1 MDHNFANDVR
11 NRLILSP
18 LMAIKDNEWST
29 SILECMNTMRK
40 QRAFHDVLLCVGKH
54 EIPAH
59 RAILA
64 CYSPY
69 MADQLQLSKIPNKEE
84 SMLRKDLVEIDSG
97 SAEMLVEFAYT
108 GKLEI
113 TGQHVSSLYHASNL
127 WQVQKVKAA
136 CGIHLH
142 GNMNW
147 SNCIEIYKL
156 AKAENDMELSIA
168 AEECIK
174 NNMEHVAT
182 THEFTELPRIKIEL
196 IATQTKETIHS
207 DKALFDT
214 ALNWIR
220 RTIKSGMSYEKLL
233 DEPQTLLLTADKDL
247 KRLEEVEE
255 LEATLIEDYNLDPTK
270 VGALTPERK
279 LSNGQEARPKNKN
292 NNSSTPRKLIMAPEE
307 DGTSYRNSAWKVIG
321 ATDMADFRYV
331 ALAEVDGEL
340 VCIVLYEKQQSPK
353 IKRKTKRN
361 LSIETCNHHPPLAQ
375 MGRSLCA
382 FGCAVINGKIVIS
395 GGYDKTRAYKKVQLY
410 DPETN
415 TWASLKSMTNPRIRF
430 EISVIDDRTYAI
442 GGSDG
447 MNELKSCEVFDM
459 KTGWQPMASMHRERS
474 NFGATVLDGK
484 LYVIGGHRDGICI
497 KSCEVYDPKLD
508 QWTEI
513 APLQKVRSQL
523 GVCTLGG
530 KIYAVGGTS
539 TWSCV
544 NSVEVY
550 DPDLNEWTAAPSMKT
565 NRRAAGVCVHND
577 KIYAVGGSDGQ
588 SVLDSV
594 EYFDP
599 QSQTWSTAASMD
611 NPRMNLKVISV
622 RDAIYAMGG
631 FNGQLTLDN
640 MQHYKADADQWYS
653 HAMHLLRRQSATP
666 SPPSSPVDLKK
677 KIIGSAES
685 SETESL

>member
-1 MDHNFANDVR
+1 MDHKFANEVK

-18 LMAIKDNEWST
+18 LLAIKESEWSA

-69 MADQLQLSKIPNKEE
+69 MANQLQLSKIPNKEE
-84 SMLRKDLVEIDSG
+84 SMLRKELLEIDPS
-97 SAEMLVEFAYT
+97 SAEVLVEFAYT
-108 GKLEI
+108 GKLE
-113 TGQHVSSLYHASNL
+113 TTSQHVSSLYHAANL
-127 WQVQKVKAA
+127 WQVHKVRTA
-136 CGIHLH
+136 CGTHLLD
-142 GNMNW
+142 NMNW

-156 AKAENDMELSIA
+156 AKAESDTELSNA
-168 AEECIK
+168 AEEFIK

-196 IATQTKETIHS
+196 ISTLTKETIHS
-207 DKALFDT
+207 DKTLFDT

-220 RTIKSGMSYEKLL
+220 RTIKSGTSYENLL
-233 DEPQTLLLTADKDL
+233 EEPQTLLLTPENEL
-247 KRLEEVEE
+247 KTLEEVEE
-255 LEATLIEDYNLDPTK
+255 IEATLIEDYNLDPTR
-270 VGALTPERK
+270 VGILTPERK
-279 LSNGQEARPKNKN
+279 QTSSSEGRNKN
-292 NNSSTPRKLIMAPEE
+292 NNSSSTPRKLIMTPEE
-307 DGTSYRNSAWKVIG
+307 NGTLHRNSDWKILA

-375 MGRSLCA
+375 MGRPLCA
-382 FGCAVINGKIVIS
+382 FGSGVIHGKVIIS
-395 GGYDKTRAYKKVQLY
+395 GGYDKTRAYKKTQLY

-430 EISVIDDRTYAI
+430 EIAVIDDRTYAI

-447 MNELKSCEVFDM
+447 MNELRSCEVFDM

-484 LYVIGGHRDGICI
+484 LYVIGGHRDGVCI
-497 KSCEVYDPKLD
+497 KNCEVYDPKTD
-508 QWTEI
+508 EWTEI
-513 APLQKVRSQL
+513 APLRQARSQL
-523 GVCTLGG
+523 GVCALDGQ
-530 KIYAVGGTS
+530 IYAVGGS
-539 TWSCV
+539 SMWSCV
-544 NSVEVY
+544 STVEVY
-550 DPDLNEWTAAPSMKT
+550 DPDLNEWKATTSLNT
-565 NRRAAGVCVHND
+565 NRRSAGVCVHNG
-577 KIYAVGGSDGQ
+577 KIYVVGGSDGQ
-588 SVLDSV
+588 TVLDSV
-594 EYFDP
+594 EFFDP
-599 QSQTWSTAASMD
+599 TQQKWSPVMSMD
-611 NPRMNLKVISV
+611 NPRMNLKVVSA

-631 FNGQLTLDN
+631 FDGSSTLDSI
-640 MQHYKADADQWYS
+640 QCYKEDANEWYS

-666 SPPSSPVDLKK
+666 SPPSSPVDVKK

-685 SETESL
+685 SETESV